1 MYKIITNIVI
11 FLMCSIFTSC
21 SVGVYHVDLGNQYA
35 WIEGREIVKIKEE
48 TSNSFQYEPI
58 VHPQVLN
65 CDSDDKYVIAYQV
78 YDGSEYY
85 FVSAIDENRDSLL
98 LLYSQLKEMRY
109 NYWII
114 DKETDQAMGPMRKID
129 FDSKCKELHVKAKM
143 RNFYEVRFDANTG
156 VDSNKRKQLEE
167 MGYVDPDSK
176 EQDINV
182 LKSKYYKFLN
192 SIDENSSS
200 ENK

>member
-1 MYKIITNIVI
+1 
-11 FLMCSIFTSC
+11 MCSIFTSC
-21 SVGVYHVDLGNQYA
+21 SVGVYHNDLGNQYA
-35 WIEGREIVKIKEE
+35 WIENRMIVKIKGE
-48 TSNSFQYEPI
+48 TSKSLWYEPI

-65 CDSDDKYVIAYQV
+65 YASDDKYVIAYQV

-109 NYWII
+109 SYWII
-114 DKETDQAMGPMRKID
+114 NKETDQVMGPMRKID

-143 RNFYEVRFDANTG
+143 RDFYEVRFDANTG

-167 MGYVDPDSK
+167 TGSVDPDSK

-192 SIDENSSS
+192 STDDNSSS

>member
-21 SVGVYHVDLGNQYA
+21 SVGVYHNDLGNQYA
-35 WIEGREIVKIKEE
+35 WIENRMIVKIKGE
-48 TSNSFQYEPI
+48 TSKSLWYEPI

-65 CDSDDKYVIAYQV
+65 YASDDKYVIAYQV
-78 YDGSEYY
+78 YDGSEWY

-109 NYWII
+109 SYWII
-114 DKETDQAMGPMRKID
+114 DKETDQVMGPMRKID
-129 FDSKCKELHVKAKM
+129 FDRKCKELHVKAKM
-143 RNFYEVRFDANTG
+143 RDFYEKRFFGNMG
-156 VDSNKRKQLEE
+156 VDSIIRKEYEE
-167 MGYVDPDSK
+167 TGSVDPDSK